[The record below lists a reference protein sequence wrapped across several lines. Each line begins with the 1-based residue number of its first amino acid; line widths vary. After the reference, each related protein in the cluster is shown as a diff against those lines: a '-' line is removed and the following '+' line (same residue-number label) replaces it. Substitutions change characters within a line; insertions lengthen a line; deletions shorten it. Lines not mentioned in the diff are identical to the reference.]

1 MIVFIRLPT
10 QLSSIIFAL
19 FHLHSRYMN
28 LYLFLRDHLVIILVF
43 CLWSH
48 PISHHRTCSFSIMQR
63 HILSF
68 LCHANLCLQVQAHHQ
83 LCPSK
88 KKTLSLL
95 SNFLRSYVLF
105 ISVMM
110 ILLSISTTMFQKV
123 DEKNEEE
130 VKALRTSTPIID
142 GSDIMLQFFLHR
154 WVVNCETNLMSLLNS

>member
-1 MIVFIRLPT
+1 
-10 QLSSIIFAL
+10 
-19 FHLHSRYMN
+19 
-28 LYLFLRDHLVIILVF
+28 
-43 CLWSH
+43 
-48 PISHHRTCSFSIMQR
+48 MQR

-142 GSDIMLQFFLHR
+142 GSDIMLQIFLHR